1 MSRRINIKALL
12 VGTLLVLALSFVV
25 GAMLVAVQGVLLA
38 MEGQSEEQI
47 MQALTELTDDDGY
60 LVWSMVLGGLVSVL
74 GGYVTGRIAVVYP
87 YFNGLAV
94 GLVSMLVGFAF
105 WDELP
110 LWLNL
115 ASIVVTPAC
124 CVLGAHFAALRGAA
138 AVGRM
143 G

>member
-1 MSRRINIKALL
+1 MSRINIKALL
-12 VGTLLVLALSFVV
+12 LGTLLVLALSFMV
-25 GAMLVAVQGVLLA
+25 GAALVAVQGVLLA

-60 LVWSMVLGGLVSVL
+60 LVWSMLLGGLVSVL
-74 GGYVTGRIAVVYP
+74 GGYVAGRIAGVYP

-94 GLVSMLVGFAF
+94 GVVSTLVGFAF
-105 WDELP
+105 WDDLP

-115 ASIVVTPAC
+115 ASIIVTPAC
-124 CVLGAHFAALRGAA
+124 CVLGAHLAALRAA
-138 AVGRM
+138 QSGGRT